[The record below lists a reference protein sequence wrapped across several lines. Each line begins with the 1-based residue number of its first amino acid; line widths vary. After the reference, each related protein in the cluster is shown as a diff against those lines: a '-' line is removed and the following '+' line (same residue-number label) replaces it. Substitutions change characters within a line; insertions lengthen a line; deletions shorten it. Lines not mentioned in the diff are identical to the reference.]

1 MRFSEAIKSGFKKC
15 FLLEGRASRSEY
27 WYWSLF
33 VLLGSL
39 LTAAGDVLILNDV
52 ELMPIN
58 LTFIAITLL
67 PGLSVSVRR
76 LHDVDKSGWW
86 LLLVLSVV
94 GIIPLLFWSVKQG
107 DPENNRFGSNPDI
120 HTGESRIVKIRNYT
134 LAGIASL
141 VYIALVI
148 IYVLTEVGFL
158 PSTKIL
164 KGDELPTYQYERL
177 FNAGVVSNSDK
188 IEFFYSESPESVVE
202 AGQVLTDTHLIVYGP
217 TGDDKKYIE
226 RIPVALVSHV
236 EAQTDEESVVP
247 IMYKVFLLP
256 SADYEFVTIFL
267 SNEGGVNEE
276 FISRLTRMNNK

>member
-1 MRFSEAIKSGFKKC
+1 MKFDEAIRSGFKNY
-15 FLLEGRASRSEY
+15 FLFNERASRSEY

-33 VLLGSL
+33 VALGSL
-39 LTAAGDVLILNDV
+39 VTAAGDVYILNDV
-52 ELMPIN
+52 DLMPIN
-58 LTFIAITLL
+58 LTFVVITFL
-67 PGLSVSVRR
+67 PGLLVSVRR
-76 LHDVDKSGWW
+76 LHDVGKSGWW
-86 LLLVLSVV
+86 LLIALSIV

-107 DPENNRFGSNPDI
+107 DPENNRFGSTPDI
-120 HTGESRIVKIRNYT
+120 YTGESRVVKIRNYT
-134 LAGIASL
+134 LAGFASL
-141 VYIALVI
+141 VYIAIVI
-148 IYVLTEVGFL
+148 VYVLTEIGFL

-164 KGDELPTYQYERL
+164 KGDELPTYQYEKL
-177 FNAGVVSNSDK
+177 FNAGVISNLDK
-188 IEFFYSESPESVVE
+188 IEFFYSESSESVVE
-202 AGQVLTDTHLIVYGP
+202 AGQVLTDTHLIVYGT